1 MAAVVADDL
10 VDLDD
15 DVLGDA
21 GLYGSAIDHLGEVDA
36 LLVWPNNQ
44 TRHGQ
49 LPHQESANCHIKNR
63 PTATS
68 RIGQLPHLLLKKW
81 LNLKFNLYLC
91 TKIVKNMEY
100 KKRIADQILADKLEA
115 SGAVLIEGPKFC
127 GKTTLAKQQAG
138 SVLSMADPDK
148 LSQNLA
154 LAKTNITKLLVGDT
168 PRLIDEW
175 QIAPQFWDAVRNE
188 VDRRED
194 DGQFI
199 LTGSAVPPKP
209 KKDKEGNVI
218 QEEQIH
224 HTGTG
229 RISRLKLRTMTL
241 WESEDSTGMVSLGE
255 LFKNPESVDGESHID
270 LDRLAYLT
278 CRGGW
283 PKAVLKKSDKAALA
297 QAFDYFDSVVNSDI
311 KRVDDVDRDE
321 ELAKRIMRSYARN
334 QASQATAGTILAD
347 IKNNGDEQMSEN
359 TVYSYIK
366 ALREIFVI
374 EDSIAWNP
382 NLRSKTAIRTS
393 DTRYFIDPS
402 IATAAL
408 GLGPNDL
415 INDLNTFGL
424 IFETL
429 AVRDL
434 RVYAESLDGKVYHYR
449 DKNNLE
455 CDAVVH
461 LRNGSY
467 GLIEVKLG
475 GYELIKEGAESL
487 KALSDKIDT
496 TKMKKPSFLMVLT
509 GVGDYAYKRP
519 EDGVLVVP
527 IGCLKE

>member
-1 MAAVVADDL
+1 M
-10 VDLDD
+10 
-15 DVLGDA
+15 
-21 GLYGSAIDHLGEVDA
+21 
-36 LLVWPNNQ
+36 
-44 TRHGQ
+44 
-49 LPHQESANCHIKNR
+49 K
-63 PTATS
+63 
-68 RIGQLPHLLLKKW
+68 
-81 LNLKFNLYLC
+81 
-91 TKIVKNMEY
+91 Y
-100 KKRIADQILADKLEA
+100 KKRIADQILADKLES
-115 SGAVLIEGPKFC
+115 SGAVLIEGPKYC

-138 SVLSMADPDK
+138 SVLSMADPDT
-148 LSQNLA
+148 LAQNLA
-154 LAKTNITKLLVGDT
+154 LARTNISRLLVGKT

-175 QIAPQFWDAVRNE
+175 QIAPQFWDAIRNE
-188 VDRRED
+188 VDNRDD
-194 DGQFI
+194 DGQFM

-209 KKDKEGNVI
+209 KKDENGNLI
-218 QEEQIH
+218 EEEQIH

-255 LFKNPESVDGESHID
+255 LFKNSDYVDGESHID
-270 LDRLAYLT
+270 FERLAYLT

-283 PKAVLKKSDKAALA
+283 PKAVLRKSEKAALA
-297 QAFDYFDSVVNSDI
+297 QAFDYFDSVVSTDI
-311 KRVDDVDRDE
+311 KRVDDVERDE
-321 ELAKRIMRSYARN
+321 EMAKRIMRSYARN

-347 IKNNGDEQMSEN
+347 IKNNGDELLSDS

-366 ALREIFVI
+366 ALKEIFVI
-374 EDSIAWNP
+374 EDSVAWNP

-393 DTRYFIDPS
+393 DTRYFTDPS

-434 RVYAESLDGKVYHYR
+434 RVYAESLNGKVYHYR

-467 GLIEVKLG
+467 GLIEIKIG
-475 GYELIKEGAESL
+475 GSELVNDGAESL
-487 KALSDKIDT
+487 KTLSDKIDT

-509 GVGDYAYKRP
+509 GIGEYAYKRP

-527 IGCLKE
+527 IGCLKD

>member
-1 MAAVVADDL
+1 M
-10 VDLDD
+10 
-15 DVLGDA
+15 
-21 GLYGSAIDHLGEVDA
+21 E
-36 LLVWPNNQ
+36 
-44 TRHGQ
+44 
-49 LPHQESANCHIKNR
+49 
-63 PTATS
+63 
-68 RIGQLPHLLLKKW
+68 
-81 LNLKFNLYLC
+81 
-91 TKIVKNMEY
+91 KIY
-100 KKRIADQILADKLEA
+100 KRRIADQMLTDKLDS
-115 SGAVLIEGPKFC
+115 SGAVLVEGPKYC

-138 SVLSMADPDK
+138 SVLSMADPDT
-148 LSQNLA
+148 LSQNMA
-154 LAKTNITKLLVGDT
+154 LAKTNITRLLAGAT

-188 VDRRED
+188 VDKRED

-209 KKDKEGNVI
+209 KKDKNGKLIE
-218 QEEQIH
+218 EEQIH

-229 RISRLKLRTMTL
+229 RMSRLKLRTMTL
-241 WESEDSTGMVSLGE
+241 WESEDSTGTVSLGK
-255 LFKNPESVDGESHID
+255 LFENAEKIDGVSHID

-283 PKAVLKKSDKAALA
+283 PKAVLKKSEKAALA
-297 QAFDYFDSVVNSDI
+297 QAFNYYDSVVSNDI
-311 KRVDDVDRDE
+311 KRVDDVERDE

-347 IKNNGDEQMSEN
+347 INANGDEQMSEN
-359 TVYSYIK
+359 TVYDYIK
-366 ALREIFVI
+366 ALKEIFVI
-374 EDSIAWNP
+374 EDSVAWNP

-408 GLGPNDL
+408 GLGPKDL
-415 INDLNTFGL
+415 INDMETFGL

-434 RVYAESLDGKVYHYR
+434 RVYAEALDGKVYHYR
-449 DKNNLE
+449 DKNKLE

-467 GLIEVKLG
+467 GLIEVKIG
-475 GYELIKEGAESL
+475 GSNLINDGARSL
-487 KALSDKIDT
+487 ITLSEKIDT

-509 GVGDYAYKRP
+509 GIGEYAYKRP

-527 IGCLKE
+527 IGCLKD

>member
-1 MAAVVADDL
+1 
-10 VDLDD
+10 
-15 DVLGDA
+15 
-21 GLYGSAIDHLGEVDA
+21 
-36 LLVWPNNQ
+36 
-44 TRHGQ
+44 
-49 LPHQESANCHIKNR
+49 
-63 PTATS
+63 
-68 RIGQLPHLLLKKW
+68 
-81 LNLKFNLYLC
+81 
-91 TKIVKNMEY
+91 MEY
-100 KKRIADQILADKLEA
+100 KKRIADQILTDKLEA
-115 SGAVLIEGPKFC
+115 SGAVLVEGPKYC
-127 GKTTLAKQQAG
+127 GKTTLAAQQAG
-138 SVLSMADPDK
+138 SILSMADPDT

-154 LAKTNITKLLVGDT
+154 LARTNISRLLIGDT

-188 VDRRED
+188 VDKRQE

-199 LTGSAVPPKP
+199 LTGSTVPPKP
-209 KKDKEGNVI
+209 KKDVNGKLIE
-218 QEEQIH
+218 EEQIH

-241 WESEDSTGMVSLGE
+241 WESEDSTGMVSLEG
-255 LFKNPESVDGESHID
+255 LFENAETIDGESHID

-283 PKAVLKKSDKAALA
+283 PKATLKKSVKAALA
-297 QAFDYFDSVVNSDI
+297 QAFDYYDSVVSNDI

-321 ELAKRIMRSYARN
+321 ELTKRIMRSYARN

-347 IKNNGDEQMSEN
+347 IKNNGDDQMSEN
-359 TVYSYIK
+359 TVYNYIK
-366 ALREIFVI
+366 ALKEIFVI
-374 EDSIAWNP
+374 EDSVAWNP

-408 GLGPNDL
+408 GLGPKDL
-415 INDLNTFGL
+415 INDMNTFGL

-429 AVRDL
+429 AIRDL
-434 RVYAESLDGKVYHYR
+434 RVYAESIDGKVYHYR

-461 LRNGSY
+461 LRNGYY
-467 GLIEVKLG
+467 GLIEIKIG
-475 GYELIKEGAESL
+475 GANLINEGANSL
-487 KALSDKIDT
+487 KTLSDKIDT

-509 GVGDYAYKRP
+509 GIGDYAYKRP

-527 IGCLKE
+527 IGCLKN